1 MRCSHTC
8 WQQVAGQRK
17 GTIVVPLI
25 KSKNMREF
33 SFSYRRFPAYNP
45 TYAPWFGSLFG
56 PSSTSISNSRRATE
70 KGPFPWNPNTSIPAP
85 MVAVTSWT

>member
-1 MRCSHTC
+1 MRCSHAY
-8 WQQVAGQRK
+8 WQQVADQHK
-17 GTIVVPLI
+17 GPIIVPLI

-45 TYAPWFGSLFG
+45 TSAPPFGSAFG
-56 PSSTSISNSRRATE
+56 SSSTSISIPNQATQI
-70 KGPFPWNPNTSIPAP
+70 GPSPWNPNTNIRAP